1 MPTLDLSQEYNVFD
15 NPEVLILINPAGDT
29 ATTNYGYRRA
39 ITVAYHDQSGVM
51 KVENMTKFLVW
62 KTNITPLVP
71 QIDCEITDSQ
81 AHKYFVNGVDN
92 QGNQEYYALDCT
104 RKSS

>member
-1 MPTLDLSQEYNVFD
+1 MPYLDLSQEYNVFD
-15 NPEVLILINPAGDT
+15 NPEVLVLVNPNGDN
-29 ATTNYGYRRA
+29 ASTNYGYRRA

-62 KTNITPLVP
+62 KTNVAPWVP
-71 QIDCEITDSQ
+71 QIDCEITDSH
-81 AHKYFVNGVDN
+81 AVKYFVNGVDN
-92 QGNQEYYALDCT
+92 QGNQEYYSLDCT